1 MHFQIFLEE
10 WREDVVEPFLEFDEE
25 SFVFIA
31 GFEYITNI
39 DNYKL
44 FGKRK

>member
-1 MHFQIFLEE
+1 ME
-10 WREDVVEPFLEFDEE
+10 RFLEFDEE

-31 GFEYITNI
+31 GFEYITDI